1 MVSKSKRKIGYR
13 TFGSVKLLESGKYQA
28 SYKRTI
34 GGKPKTF
41 YGPRAFATKTEANNW
56 LTAEANLL
64 LTKRWTDPSEPSP
77 LNTVTPPFGDYALRH
92 ISLQTNSS
100 GKNLKPSTVE
110 KYEAY
115 RTKYLSRF
123 LDIPLDQIT
132 KAMVDEWWASAVANG
147 KLTTASKAYKFLH
160 SVMARALADGWIRGG
175 VSPCQVKGAQNA
187 STGQPTYTPTMDEV
201 SLVAQKIDPRFR
213 VMVLVSAYAA
223 LRFSEASALRRSHF
237 RLIDSEGIQRYEIT
251 IQEAVTYVGGK
262 FILGEPKNKKGIGKV
277 LVTSSLTPFISKHLD
292 GMNDQS
298 QEALVFPDPNGG
310 YLHNF
315 RLAKAMKLAC
325 KRAGLS
331 EKAITPHSLR
341 RAGGTEYGNC
351 GANLTE
357 VKDFIRD
364 SSTNAAM
371 RYIQSTNRTVG
382 LAESMSAPFAQGEP
396 A

>member
-1 MVSKSKRKIGYR
+1 MGSNSNRKANYR
-13 TFGSVKLLESGKYQA
+13 TFGSVKLLESGKFQA

-34 GGKPKTF
+34 GGKPRTF
-41 YGPRAFATKTEANNW
+41 YGPNAFATKTEANNW
-56 LTAEANLL
+56 LTTEANLL
-64 LTKRWTDPSEPSP
+64 LTNRWTDPSEPSP
-77 LNTVTPPFGDYALRH
+77 LNTATPAFGVYALRH
-92 ISLQTNSS
+92 ITLQTNSS

-115 RTKYLSRF
+115 CTKYLSKF
-123 LDIPLDQIT
+123 VNIPVDQIS
-132 KAMVDEWWASAVANG
+132 KSMVDEWWASAVANG

-160 SVMARALADGWIRGG
+160 SVMARALADGWIKGS

-187 STGQPTYTPTMDEV
+187 STGKPTYTPTMDEV
-201 SLVAQKIDPRFR
+201 SFVAQNIDPRFR
-213 VMVLVSAYAA
+213 AMVLVSAYAA
-223 LRFSEASALRRSHF
+223 LRFSEASALRRRHF
-237 RLIDSEGIQRYEIT
+237 RLIESEGRRRYEIT
-251 IQEAVTYVGGK
+251 IADAVTYVGGK
-262 FILGEPKNKKGIGKV
+262 FILGEPKNKKGSGKV
-277 LVTSSLTPFISKHLD
+277 LVTSSLTSLISTHLD

-310 YLHNF
+310 YMPNF
-315 RLAKAMKLAC
+315 RLAKAMKSAL

-331 EKAITPHSLR
+331 EKGITPHSLR

-364 SSTNAAM
+364 SSTNAAL

-396 A
+396 S